1 MQVKVSEDS
10 LFERTLEVVLDQA
23 KVDTAYDRAF
33 GRAAKRLAL
42 PGFRRGK
49 VPMTMAKKY
58 ITDEGLG
65 SDVVEDLIPQAYHE
79 ALTQHKLSPIS
90 EPKWELVQR
99 KRGQDLVFKVKF
111 EVKPTIVIKDYKG
124 IAIKAHDR
132 SVSQEKI
139 DAALLEIR
147 TAHATLVTAEP
158 RPVVAGDIGVVDY
171 HATLDGVAFDGGHA
185 ENSLLELKPES
196 FIPGFID
203 NIVGLEPGQE
213 REFDITFPE
222 GYGNKSLAGQ
232 LVHFTFK
239 LRELKEKQ
247 LPEVDDEFAKKASQA
262 ENVEGLMTMIR
273 ENLESQ
279 TERIA
284 REDVS
289 MRICRKLVAQVEE
302 NHVPR
307 SLLAW
312 KTNQEIR
319 RRLQELSRVG
329 LTLEQYLANAGV
341 TQDAW
346 LQQMTQI
353 GMAESRLQLLL
364 ESIGDGENL
373 EVSNEELEQLF
384 AIEAQQRGVSVDDL
398 KGFVRKENS
407 EEAIGY
413 AILSAKVRDFLFDSA
428 NIEYVPVGTVLE
440 EEVPAVAEAEGA
452 SEKPAKG
459 KSKGKAK
466 AEPAAEV
473 PAEEAPTEAAPTEE
487 AKPKAKKAKAEEPA
501 AEVKEAAPAKAK
513 KAKAATEEPAAE
525 EKPKAKKPAAKKKT
539 DA

>member
-65 SDVVEDLIPQAYHE
+65 SDVVEDLIPSAYHE

-111 EVKPTIVIKDYKG
+111 EVKPTIAIKDYKG

-132 SVSQEKI
+132 TVAQDKI
-139 DAALLEIR
+139 DAALLELR

-171 HATLDGVAFDGGHA
+171 HATLNGEAFDGGHA

-222 GYGNKSLAGQ
+222 GYGNKSLSGQ

-247 LPEVDDEFAKKASQA
+247 LPEVDDEFAKKVSQA

-279 TERIA
+279 TERVA

-302 NHVPR
+302 AHVPR

-312 KTNQEIR
+312 RTNQEIR

-341 TQDAW
+341 TQDVW

-364 ESIGDGENL
+364 ESIGDAENL
-373 EVSNEELEQLF
+373 DVNNEELEQLF

-440 EEVPAVAEAEGA
+440 EEEAPAADDA

-459 KSKGKAK
+459 KAKSKAK
-466 AEPAAEV
+466 TAEEPAAEAA
-473 PAEEAPTEAAPTEE
+473 PAEES
-487 AKPKAKKAKAEEPA
+487 KPKAKKAKAEEPA
-501 AEVKEAAPAKAK
+501 AETKEAAPAPKAK
-513 KAKAATEEPAAE
+513 KAKAAEEPAAEAPAE